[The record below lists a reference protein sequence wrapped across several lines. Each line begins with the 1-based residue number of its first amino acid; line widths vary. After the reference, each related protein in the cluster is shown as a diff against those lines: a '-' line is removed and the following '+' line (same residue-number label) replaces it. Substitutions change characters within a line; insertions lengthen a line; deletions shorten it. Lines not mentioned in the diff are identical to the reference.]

1 MALIGGQINPALYP
15 QPDYRNVIEADRMRA
30 QSFVDVGN
38 SISGVIK
45 DFRESRKEE
54 KEVNAA
60 NDASVKAIEAALILS
75 DSYKIAG
82 ARDALQP
89 FLTAAS
95 DANLSAVQ
103 KSALL
108 AEGKAM
114 IPNVFARFDK
124 SQAMDIEKA
133 QIASRNAPP
142 LPEPLVFEDKFIP
155 VGGGTV
161 LVKKGSDGQ
170 TYDETGNNPVY
181 DLGAFIRGEPASV
194 YSDPGRAAIDPGTG
208 VDTQGI
214 NNAIALSGQEASAVP
229 VSPYYQG
236 LGPYKVDPVVPLAQG
251 ILPDRLQTSDPNL
264 PKIEVQDP
272 SSFNF
277 NQPSKG
283 LRSRVIMEPG
293 KEETTATI
301 MTQEQVS
308 NLTKQGAKVDAL
320 PMTDGRFVV
329 SGVTM
334 GGKPL
339 VEVNTAL
346 SSQEGRAKEMDKSLF
361 EQQKQ
366 LQGATANKDSI
377 KEMIRLIDQGVK
389 TGFAQDAIMQFNR
402 AFGKDVSSSETFK
415 SVAGDVAMGFINLTK
430 GAISDKEMTYFTTVL
445 APNLGNTPEGNKKIG
460 EFMLK
465 AVGKAEKI
473 EKTISEGMKQNKN
486 AFDIDEDVRKIRNAD
501 DLLPSGP
508 DDSFTPSKAKPPGVG
523 LSQEAQDKLKEYL
536 PK

>member
-1 MALIGGQINPALYP
+1 
-15 QPDYRNVIEADRMRA
+15 MRA
-30 QSFVDVGN
+30 QSFVDVGE

-54 KEVNAA
+54 KAVNAA
-60 NDASVKAIEAALILS
+60 NDASVKAIEAALTLS
-75 DSYKIAG
+75 DSYDIAG

-124 SQAMDIEKA
+124 SQLMAIENA
-133 QIASRNAPP
+133 QLAASGGAKSVSLQPIKYTENINGQEYEFDGNFNPVTGVRTRIDGSIVGQPRSRNAIDAGLNLPSTEPGVPP
-142 LPEPLVFEDKFIP
+142 VIGDGVLPPRGAISTSAIDAALAMPDGVSSLANVSPLASGAPTSNLQPKV
-155 VGGGTV
+155 
-161 LVKKGSDGQ
+161 DG
-170 TYDETGNNPVY
+170 P
-181 DLGAFIRGEPASV
+181 PASMMGIP
-194 YSDPGRAAIDPGTG
+194 PGA
-208 VDTQGI
+208 
-214 NNAIALSGQEASAVP
+214 
-229 VSPYYQG
+229 
-236 LGPYKVDPVVPLAQG
+236 
-251 ILPDRLQTSDPNL
+251 RLI
-264 PKIEVQDP
+264 PK
-272 SSFNF
+272 
-277 NQPSKG
+277 KA
-283 LRSRVIMEPG
+283 
-293 KEETTATI
+293 ETTTTI

-415 SVAGDVAMGFINLTK
+415 SVSGDVAMGFINLTK

-473 EKTISEGMKQNKN
+473 EKAISEGMKQNKN